1 MRETK
6 YYNNGQYNKFFRIA
20 LSHDTMENFYKINFL
35 LMQIHK
41 YSLTEIENMMPWER
55 EIYISMLL
63 QYIEKKNN
71 EPK

>member
-1 MRETK
+1 
-6 YYNNGQYNKFFRIA
+6 
-20 LSHDTMENFYKINFL
+20 MENFYKINFL

-71 EPK
+71 EQK

>member
-1 MRETK
+1 
-6 YYNNGQYNKFFRIA
+6 
-20 LSHDTMENFYKINFL
+20 
-35 LMQIHK
+35 MQIHK